1 MRLDPEHAL
10 EEPRMAIR
18 VPGEFHEASSRGQLC
33 HRASRSP
40 SYARPRHFPTRDEFI
55 STAGHEPRDP
65 AQPPPAKASQPPQ
78 PSTANQPPAPARKP
92 TSPLATAGQDPATR
106 ADHRQPPAKA
116 SQPASRPQP
125 TNRRHRPEN
134 QPPTSLPRYSALRET
149 PCRAWEMLMRKSP
162 IFSRASRMLR

>member
-1 MRLDPEHAL
+1 MSPFWLRLDPEHAL

-65 AQPPPAKASQPPQ
+65 TSLPAAPRPTTTSKDPATLARPPPTTSPATQPNRYRSSPDHRPTTANRRPQ
-78 PSTANQPPAPARKP
+78 PSTTAQPPA
-92 TSPLATAGQDPATR
+92 
-106 ADHRQPPAKA
+106 
-116 SQPASRPQP
+116 
-125 TNRRHRPEN
+125 
-134 QPPTSLPRYSALRET
+134 
-149 PCRAWEMLMRKSP
+149 
-162 IFSRASRMLR
+162 RASTTPSRVIRLCGRRLAGPGRC